1 MEIHRKAEF
10 CKQVR
15 LKDEQPRMKTK
26 RAPMKWRRLVG
37 KVREFSINET
47 SMAVKDFAGGG
58 LNDALRPIP
67 SRVTQLTW

>member
-1 MEIHRKAEF
+1 
-10 CKQVR
+10 
-15 LKDEQPRMKTK
+15 
-26 RAPMKWRRLVG
+26 MKWRRLVG